1 MKSQKW
7 PLNRNYLSKLKT
19 PPQNDF
25 QIHTISQTVWI
36 LVSSCVKE
44 KKIVTHQYQV
54 LQKWTTKPQLYLLNF
69 GVDCSQY
76 DCEVLKRSHHAFTCF
91 NQTEVSEVRWPF
103 SLWWERTENYTGR
116 EMENRPAIRARSF
129 PAKLMRPIETQH
141 SRAKLL
147 KA

>member
-69 GVDCSQY
+69 RVDCSQY
-76 DCEVLKRSHHAFTCF
+76 DCEVLKRSHPSMHLHVLTKRKFLRSGDHSHYDERELRT
-91 NQTEVSEVRWPF
+91 TPEERWKTGPQF
-103 SLWWERTENYTGR
+103 VQGVFLQNWCGQSRRNIRELNY
-116 EMENRPAIRARSF
+116 
-129 PAKLMRPIETQH
+129 
-141 SRAKLL
+141 
-147 KA
+147 